1 MSTGFLMVVPDMLV
15 GERLA
20 TPGDLALERF
30 QLIMACL
37 DMLGQI

>member
-20 TPGDLALERF
+20 TPGNLALERF
-30 QLIMACL
+30 KLVMACL